1 MAKSFYS
8 EPIDQDHSREAYD
21 ATVSWL
27 QVNGRGA
34 ALNAAVEDGYDKHI
48 NWGQMLRNWQ
58 SPPRYGHPLFNV
70 IVEEIKKLHEE
81 KNRQYA
87 SGDDP
92 LGNFRRT
99 GQIIA
104 KLLKPGINPSL
115 ASCLAFMS
123 KQVDGVYELFG
134 ESKENTIDSLEDKL
148 LDITIYSIIGMIMVR
163 ESRTKS
169 NTDPESR

>member
-1 MAKSFYS
+1 MAKSFYNPAERS
-8 EPIDQDHSREAYD
+8 IQNGDGSGYFKYNEGSGLVELEP
-21 ATVSWL
+21 
-27 QVNGRGA
+27 
-34 ALNAAVEDGYDKHI
+34 K
-48 NWGQMLRNWQ
+48 
-58 SPPRYGHPLFNV
+58 RYGHPLFNV
-70 IVEEIKKLHEE
+70 IVEEIKALHEE

-99 GQIIA
+99 GQIIS
-104 KLLKPGINPSL
+104 KLLKPGIDPSL

-148 LDITIYSIIGMIMVR
+148 QDIAIYSIIGMIMVR

-169 NTDPESR
+169 NPDSGSR